1 MELQEHLNW
10 FQRSRTMGP
19 ELLTP
24 KFLATAINADLLSFV
39 WCFPH
44 EWFLH
49 LQYFSVLVNLEI
61 WALVLDFILAN
72 CPIPPLPPRPQNGTS
87 LRFKAVFWPPLS
99 WVGFE

>member
-1 MELQEHLNW
+1 
-10 FQRSRTMGP
+10 MGP

-44 EWFLH
+44 DWFLH

-72 CPIPPLPPRPQNGTS
+72 CPIPPLHGAKLQGIAGMLMLLARS
-87 LRFKAVFWPPLS
+87 KALNILFS
-99 WVGFE
+99 SKS